1 MRYAIATVGL
11 VLGAALRAASA
22 QGIII
27 DRIAPCGPN
36 QECMVRPCGG
46 RSCGPMIERTS
57 STVRIELVNG
67 VARYE
72 VTESFINRGARVGEA
87 DYLYPMPKGAAFQ
100 DLKLSINGE
109 LVSGETM
116 NAVDARRIYEQ
127 IVAKQKDPALVEWMG
142 YGLLRARIFPIA
154 PGEEKKVV
162 VRFAQ
167 VAEREGDAARVDYFR
182 GTVPQQGEQRTPITG
197 TMRFTLSYPAESN
210 YGRPYSPTHEL
221 QTRRDGDRTIVEV
234 DGGARELTV
243 LLPVRSPRDPAI
255 AVLSQADGGN
265 GRFAMITL
273 TPPSMNADR
282 TLRDVT
288 FVLDI
293 SGSMSGRKMEQARAA
308 GRQLLQTLSPN
319 DRFRIIAFSSDVR
332 TFRDGWSHGTQEE
345 LNSAREYLDHLD
357 PTGGTNIMGALNEAL
372 HGQVTAGRMSL
383 VIFVTDGEP
392 SVGERRPDV
401 IADSARSWRGERRVF
416 TFGLGS
422 DVNVALL
429 EQLALGG
436 RGTAQFVRP
445 DENVERMV
453 GITASRLMAP
463 VVTDLRVRA
472 DGVRLVR
479 TLPNGPVDLFA
490 GQDLVMLTEYEGT
503 GHAVLRFEGRTA
515 RGPIT
520 WTQNVN
526 FPEHETNNAFV
537 PRLWAAQRIGW
548 LATEKRRTNTNELD
562 GEIRTLGERYGI
574 PTEFTSYLVVE
585 PGMVAQRAFNGPMP
599 VGVTTS
605 GNGGSLDRSS
615 RSKDGSGSASGMA
628 AAAPMSVA
636 DARFESAKK
645 ASEQRQTITLAD
657 LPSEKAHRIKTSAG
671 RTFIERDGVWSDS
684 QWNAATNKLPVMKV
698 KGYSDAYFAVLRTL
712 PRFKDALALGDHV
725 IIVGKDLVLEIVGD
739 GAATLTPAQLE
750 QVRRSLE

>member
-1 MRYAIATVGL
+1 MRHALATAGL
-11 VLGAALRAASA
+11 VLGASLRAANA
-22 QGIII
+22 QGIIV
-27 DRIAPCGPN
+27 DRIAPCGPA
-36 QECMVRPCGG
+36 QDCAIRPCGI
-46 RSCGPMIERTS
+46 RACGPLIERTTS
-57 STVRIELVNG
+57 AVRIDLVNG

-72 VTESFINRGARVGEA
+72 VTETFINRGARVGEA

-116 NAVDARRIYEQ
+116 NATDARRIYEQ

-167 VAEREGDAARVDYFR
+167 VAEREGDAVRVDYFR

-197 TMRFTLSYPAESN
+197 SMRFTLSYPAESN

-221 QTRRDGDRTIVEV
+221 QSRRDGDRQVVEV

-273 TPPSMNADR
+273 TPPAITGDR
-282 TLRDVT
+282 APRDVT

-308 GRQLLQTLSPN
+308 GRQLLRTLSPN
-319 DRFRIIAFSSDVR
+319 DRFRIVAFSSDVR
-332 TFRDGWSHGTQEE
+332 TFRDGWSHGTSAE
-345 LNSAREYLDHLD
+345 LDSAREYIDHLD
-357 PTGGTNIMGALNEAL
+357 ASGGTNIMGALAEAL
-372 HGQVTAGRMSL
+372 HGSTMAGRMSL
-383 VIFVTDGEP
+383 VLFVTDGAP

-422 DVNVALL
+422 DLNVALL

-445 DENVERMV
+445 EEDVERMV

-463 VVTDLRVRA
+463 VVTDLRVRV
-472 DGVRLVR
+472 DGVRLVH

-490 GQDLVMLTEYEGT
+490 GQDLVMLTEYQGT
-503 GHAVLRFEGRTA
+503 GRAQLRFEGRTA
-515 RGPIT
+515 RGPVT
-520 WTQNVN
+520 WTQDVN

-548 LATEKRRTNTNELD
+548 LATEKRRTNTTELD

-585 PGMVAQRAFNGPMP
+585 PGMVVQRDRGGPVPMNAP
-599 VGVTTS
+599 QTQGS
-605 GNGGSLDRSS
+605 AGSLQ
-615 RSKDGSGSASGMA
+615 GAGA
-628 AAAPMSVA
+628 AAAPMSAA

-645 ASEQRQTITLAD
+645 ASEQRSTITLAD
-657 LPSEKAHRIKTSAG
+657 LPTERARRIKSTAG
-671 RTFIERDGVWSDS
+671 HSFTERDGVWADA
-684 QWNAATNKLPVMKV
+684 QWNAATNKLPVLKV
-698 KGYSDAYFAVLRTL
+698 KSYSDAYFAVLRTL
-712 PRFKDALALGDHV
+712 PRYKVALALGDHI
-725 IIVGKDLVLEIVGD
+725 IIVGKDLVLEIVPD
-739 GAATLTPAQLE
+739 GAATLTSAQLE